1 MLAPS
6 AQIACAEH
14 PECLCG
20 APGNLVTASRKG
32 SRLLQSAFW
41 EAGRG
46 CFPPPGATFSAL
58 SNVRISLSSCHAAS
72 YGFPLPFF
80 GASRAEG
87 RNKRFS
93 RIGQV
98 KVSKCKGRED
108 SAPIQTKTPAF
119 EPGQTEPKPVV
130 LPLHHSPNFRC
141 FLLKSGAKIWL
152 SAIRSKYSTVFLRC
166 FAHFPYLRIWIRQNA
181 VGTVKPEN
189 FVFICLC
196 THLSVSSD

>member
-1 MLAPS
+1 MDFRFRFS
-6 AQIACAEH
+6 AQ
-14 PECLCG
+14 
-20 APGNLVTASRKG
+20 
-32 SRLLQSAFW
+32 
-41 EAGRG
+41 AGRK
-46 CFPPPGATFSAL
+46 AE
-58 SNVRISLSSCHAAS
+58 ISD
-72 YGFPLPFF
+72 
-80 GASRAEG
+80 SRASA
-87 RNKRFS
+87 K
-93 RIGQV
+93 
-98 KVSKCKGRED
+98 SKCQNVKEGKIRRLYKQKLRHSRRTSE
-108 SAPIQTKTPAF
+108 PLFVGLPGF

-130 LPLHHSPNFRC
+130 LPLHHSPNFRR

>member
-58 SNVRISLSSCHAAS
+58 SNVRISLSACHADG

-119 EPGQTEPKPVV
+119 ARNAGAFVRWTTRIRTWTNRDSNLDKQNQNLLCYHYTIVQT
-130 LPLHHSPNFRC
+130 
-141 FLLKSGAKIWL
+141 SGA
-152 SAIRSKYSTVFLRC
+152 FC
-166 FAHFPYLRIWIRQNA
+166 
-181 VGTVKPEN
+181 
-189 FVFICLC
+189 
-196 THLSVSSD
+196 